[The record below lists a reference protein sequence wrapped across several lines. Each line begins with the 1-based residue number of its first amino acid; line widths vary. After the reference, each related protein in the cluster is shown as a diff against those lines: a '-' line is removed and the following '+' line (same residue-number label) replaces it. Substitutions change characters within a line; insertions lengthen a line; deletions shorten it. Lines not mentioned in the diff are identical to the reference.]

1 MTSIISLIGP
11 PGSGKGTYSTLLA
24 SRLFNASFISVGD
37 VLREQSATNE
47 QLSTIMKTGELVDDG
62 IVNEAVIHSLN
73 SRSDK
78 NAILLDGYPR
88 NKAQT
93 QLLQTWPPELRTSF
107 SFALQIHV
115 PGALCTQKILG
126 RRKCTK
132 CNKSFNVNGIDA
144 GPYQMPPLLPEE
156 GSCDVECNPDIDWEK
171 REDDTEEII
180 KKRFDVYT
188 NETKPVLRYWRDEKK
203 LIRFVPYK
211 GIADFDKLLKLVQQR
226 LSRS

>member
-11 PGSGKGTYSTLLA
+11 PGSGKGTYGALLA

-37 VLREQSATNE
+37 VLREQAVTNE
-47 QLSTIMKTGELVDDG
+47 QLSRIMKSGELVDDG
-62 IVNEAVIHSLN
+62 IVNDAVIQSLN

-78 NAILLDGYPR
+78 NVIVLDGYPR
-88 NKAQT
+88 NKT
-93 QLLQTWPPELRTSF
+93 QIQFLQTWPKELQMSA
-107 SFALQIHV
+107 ALQIHV

-126 RRKCTK
+126 RRKCLK
-132 CNKSFNVNGIDA
+132 CNKSFNVNGIDV

-156 GSCDVECNPDIDWEK
+156 GSCDVECNPEKDWEK

-188 NETKPVLRYWRDEKK
+188 SETKPVLRYWRDEKK

>member
-11 PGSGKGTYSTLLA
+11 PGSGKGTYGALLA

-47 QLSTIMKTGELVDDG
+47 KLSTIMKTGELVDDG
-62 IVNEAVIHSLN
+62 IVNEAVIHGLKN
-73 SRSDK
+73 RSDK
-78 NAILLDGYPR
+78 NVILLDGYPR

-93 QLLQTWPPELRTSF
+93 QLLQTWHHELQP
-107 SFALQIHV
+107 SFALQIHL

-126 RRKCTK
+126 RRKCLK

-188 NETKPVLRYWRDEKK
+188 SLTKPVLRYWRDEKK

-226 LSRS
+226 LSSEQ